1 MNQKKLFVG
10 NLPFSHTEED
20 LREAF
25 SVYGELEDVRLIT
38 ERESGRSR
46 GFGFVT
52 FVNVEDSQSA
62 VALDGQTLGARRIAV
77 NVAKERTPRSPN

>member
-10 NLPFSHTEED
+10 NLPFSFAEED

-25 SVYGELEDVRLIT
+25 SVYGELEDIRLIT

-52 FVNVEDSQSA
+52 FVNTEDAQSA
-62 VALDGQTLGARRIAV
+62 VALDGQSLGGRRVAV
-77 NVAKERTPRSPN
+77 NVAKERAPRSPN

>member
-10 NLPFSHTEED
+10 NLAFSYTEDD

-25 SVYGELEDVRLIT
+25 SGYGELDEVRLIT

-52 FVNVEDSQSA
+52 FVNLEDAQSA
-62 VALDGQTLGARRIAV
+62 LALDGQMLGGRRAAV
-77 NVAKERTPRSPN
+77 NVAKDRAPR